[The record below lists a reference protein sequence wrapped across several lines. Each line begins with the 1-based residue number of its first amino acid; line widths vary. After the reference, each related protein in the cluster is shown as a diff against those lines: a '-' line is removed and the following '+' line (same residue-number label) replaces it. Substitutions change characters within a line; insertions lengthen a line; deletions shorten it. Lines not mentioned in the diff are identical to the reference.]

1 MSMEDMLLELL
12 ADTIPSDP
20 NEFNSETGYG
30 EPQHWMTLPYDRS
43 LEIVYEETGDVNRYY
58 SWKVHCNEDEFAND
72 EFHSTVGVID
82 TNTSDDINFDTRI
95 AKLKWAIKVASEKPR
110 FMRKEKEK

>member
-1 MSMEDMLLELL
+1 MNKEEILLSLL

-43 LEIVYEETGDVNRYY
+43 LEIVYEETGDDKRYY
-58 SWKVHCNEDEFAND
+58 SWKVHCNETEFDNDDFHGTIGVMDESNS
-72 EFHSTVGVID
+72 E
-82 TNTSDDINFDTRI
+82 NLEFDTRLS
-95 AKLKWAIKVASEKPR
+95 KLNWDITLALEKPR
-110 FMRKEKEK
+110 S